1 MKCFCA
7 TFFFFSLTSISVQ
20 KVSEFTPSWRSQ
32 GQAVVL
38 LSEEETNLALNSRG
52 ITQKRRS
59 AYWKQG
65 PIVISVIQEG
75 WRTGRSCEV
84 IGSWRS
90 GRGRGRPR
98 WGTPC
103 EGYSGLHYGASTE
116 APRSPSTNA
125 CSPWIPSGGIP
136 AALFALLTAVCNTA
150 TQQTS

>member
-32 GQAVVL
+32 GRAVVL

-52 ITQKRRS
+52 ITPKRRS

-75 WRTGRSCEV
+75 WRTRRSCEV

-90 GRGRGRPR
+90 GRGRPR